1 MDRNNSL
8 LIIENKIYELRCVK
22 VMFDFDLA
30 EMYGMETKVLK
41 QAVRRNIKRFE
52 GDDFMFEVSLE
63 ELSRSQIVTLN
74 KGRGQNV
81 KYKPFAFTELG
92 VAMLSSVLNSEI
104 AIEVNRNI
112 MRTFTSIRNLILN
125 SPKDELSGLKQ
136 DIKVLQE
143 QIEDMF
149 ADQNDINEDT
159 RIQLDLINEALA
171 ELQTKSINNKRNEIG
186 YIATL
191 NRNDKQ
197 KSREFTRVPLQPSW
211 CVSIQ
216 RRCAQCHKKY

>member
-1 MDRNNSL
+1 MDQNNSL
-8 LIIENKIYELRCVK
+8 LVIENKIYELRGVK

-197 KSREFTRVPLQPSW
+197 
-211 CVSIQ
+211 
-216 RRCAQCHKKY
+216 

>member
-8 LIIENKIYELRCVK
+8 LVIENKIYELRGVK

-136 DIKVLQE
+136 DLKVLQE

-171 ELQTKSINNKRNEIG
+171 ELQTKTKNNKRNEIG

-197 KSREFTRVPLQPSW
+197 
-211 CVSIQ
+211 
-216 RRCAQCHKKY
+216 

>member
-1 MDRNNSL
+1 MDRDNSL
-8 LIIENKIYELRCVK
+8 LIIENKIYELRGVK
-22 VMFDFDLA
+22 VMFDLDLA

-136 DIKVLQE
+136 DLKVLQE

-197 KSREFTRVPLQPSW
+197 
-211 CVSIQ
+211 
-216 RRCAQCHKKY
+216 

>member
-1 MDRNNSL
+1 MAKDDSVAKSGNQQL
-8 LIIENKIYELRCVK
+8 PVENKVESLIRVIRGQQ
-22 VMFDFDLA
+22 VMLDRDLA
-30 EMYGMETKVLK
+30 ELYGVETKVLN
-41 QAVRRNIKRFE
+41 QAVKRNLGRFP
-52 GDDFMFEVSLE
+52 DDFRFQLTKE
-63 ELSRSQIVTLN
+63 ECSRSQIVTLN

-125 SPKDELSGLKQ
+125 SPKDELSGKKQELKA
-136 DIKVLQE
+136 LQK
-143 QIEDMF
+143 QIEEMF

-171 ELQTKSINNKRNEIG
+171 ELQTKTKNNKRNEIG

-197 KSREFTRVPLQPSW
+197 
-211 CVSIQ
+211 
-216 RRCAQCHKKY
+216 

>member
-1 MDRNNSL
+1 MDRDNSL
-8 LIIENKIYELRCVK
+8 LIIENKIYELRGVK

-30 EMYGMETKVLK
+30 ELYGMQTKVLK

-197 KSREFTRVPLQPSW
+197 
-211 CVSIQ
+211 
-216 RRCAQCHKKY
+216 

>member
-8 LIIENKIYELRCVK
+8 LIIENKIYELRGVK

-41 QAVRRNIKRFE
+41 QAVRRNIKRFD

-74 KGRGQNV
+74 KRRGQNV

-143 QIEDMF
+143 QIEEMF
-149 ADQNDINEDT
+149 ADQNDINEDA

-197 KSREFTRVPLQPSW
+197 
-211 CVSIQ
+211 
-216 RRCAQCHKKY
+216 

>member
-1 MDRNNSL
+1 MDQNNSL
-8 LIIENKIYELRCVK
+8 LVIENKIYELRGVK

-30 EMYGMETKVLK
+30 ELYGMQTKVLK
-41 QAVRRNIKRFE
+41 QAVRRNIKRFD

-125 SPKDELSGLKQ
+125 SPKDELSGKKQELKA
-136 DIKVLQE
+136 LQK
-143 QIEDMF
+143 QIEEMF
-149 ADQNDINEDT
+149 ADQNDINEDA

-197 KSREFTRVPLQPSW
+197 
-211 CVSIQ
+211 
-216 RRCAQCHKKY
+216 

>member
-1 MDRNNSL
+1 MDQNNSL
-8 LIIENKIYELRCVK
+8 LVIENKIYELRGVK

-136 DIKVLQE
+136 DLKVLQE
-143 QIEDMF
+143 QIEEMF

-197 KSREFTRVPLQPSW
+197 
-211 CVSIQ
+211 
-216 RRCAQCHKKY
+216 

>member
-8 LIIENKIYELRCVK
+8 LIIENKIYELRGVK

-30 EMYGMETKVLK
+30 EMYGMETRVLK
-41 QAVRRNIKRFE
+41 QAVRRNVKRFE

-125 SPKDELSGLKQ
+125 SSKDELSGLKQ
-136 DIKVLQE
+136 ELNVLQE
-143 QIEDMF
+143 QIEEMF

-171 ELQTKSINNKRNEIG
+171 ELQTKTKNNKRNEIG

-197 KSREFTRVPLQPSW
+197 
-211 CVSIQ
+211 
-216 RRCAQCHKKY
+216 

>member
-1 MDRNNSL
+1 
-8 LIIENKIYELRCVK
+8 
-22 VMFDFDLA
+22 MFDFDLA

-125 SPKDELSGLKQ
+125 SPKDELSRLKQ
-136 DIKVLQE
+136 DLKVLQE

-197 KSREFTRVPLQPSW
+197 
-211 CVSIQ
+211 
-216 RRCAQCHKKY
+216 

>member
-1 MDRNNSL
+1 MDQNNSL
-8 LIIENKIYELRCVK
+8 LVIENKIYELRGVK

-30 EMYGMETKVLK
+30 ELYGMQTKVLK
-41 QAVRRNIKRFE
+41 QAVRRNIKRFD

-197 KSREFTRVPLQPSW
+197 
-211 CVSIQ
+211 
-216 RRCAQCHKKY
+216 

>member
-8 LIIENKIYELRCVK
+8 LIIENKIYELRGVK

-30 EMYGMETKVLK
+30 ELYGMQTKVLK
-41 QAVRRNIKRFE
+41 QAVRRNIKRFD

-125 SPKDELSGLKQ
+125 SPKDELSGKKQELKA
-136 DIKVLQE
+136 LQK
-143 QIEDMF
+143 QIEEMF

-171 ELQTKSINNKRNEIG
+171 ELQTKTKNNKRNEIG

-197 KSREFTRVPLQPSW
+197 
-211 CVSIQ
+211 
-216 RRCAQCHKKY
+216 

>member
-1 MDRNNSL
+1 MDQNNSL
-8 LIIENKIYELRCVK
+8 LVIENKIYELRGVK

-30 EMYGMETKVLK
+30 ELYGMQTKVLK
-41 QAVRRNIKRFE
+41 QAVRRNIKRFD

-104 AIEVNRNI
+104 ASEVNRNI

-125 SPKDELSGLKQ
+125 SPKDELSGKKQELKA
-136 DIKVLQE
+136 LQK
-143 QIEDMF
+143 QIEEMF
-149 ADQNDINEDT
+149 ADQNDINEDA

-171 ELQTKSINNKRNEIG
+171 ELQTKTKNNKRNEIG

-197 KSREFTRVPLQPSW
+197 
-211 CVSIQ
+211 
-216 RRCAQCHKKY
+216 

>member
-1 MDRNNSL
+1 MDQNNSL
-8 LIIENKIYELRCVK
+8 VVIENKIYELRGVK

-30 EMYGMETKVLK
+30 ELYGMQTKVLK
-41 QAVRRNIKRFE
+41 QAVRRNIKRFD

-197 KSREFTRVPLQPSW
+197 
-211 CVSIQ
+211 
-216 RRCAQCHKKY
+216 